1 MNISFLKRLLL
12 FLGLLVAQVL
22 VLNHIHL
29 FGYAVPLLYIY
40 FVISFQ
46 RNYPRWAILVW
57 SFLLGLGIDVSSN
70 TPGLAAA
77 SMTLMGLLQP
87 YVLELFMQRDSNDD
101 MQPAIFSF
109 GPYALP
115 ELRGH
120 PHGWLLPRILHVGV
134 VHLLQLAPLA
144 AELHVEYGADVAV
157 DHGYRQFEKTIIRP
171 CLAMRQGIG
180 VEE

>member
-109 GPYALP
+109 GSTRYLSYAAILTGGYCLVFFTL
-115 ELRGH
+115 ESFTFFNWLH
-120 PHGWLLPRILHVGV
+120 WLLSFTSSTVLT
-134 VHLLQLAPLA
+134 LLLIMVIDNLRKQ
-144 AELHVEYGADVAV
+144 
-157 DHGYRQFEKTIIRP
+157 
-171 CLAMRQGIG
+171 
-180 VEE
+180 

>member
-1 MNISFLKRLLL
+1 MNIEFLKRLLL

-40 FVISFQ
+40 FVISSR

-57 SFLLGLGIDVSSN
+57 SFLLGLGVDVSSN

-87 YVLELFMQRDSNDD
+87 YVLELFVQRDNNDD
-101 MQPAIFSF
+101 MQPAICNLGPARYLSYAAILTGGYCLVFFTLESF
-109 GPYALP
+109 TFFNWL
-115 ELRGH
+115 H
-120 PHGWLLPRILHVGV
+120 WLLNVTTSTALT
-134 VHLLQLAPLA
+134 LLLVMVIDNLRKQ
-144 AELHVEYGADVAV
+144 
-157 DHGYRQFEKTIIRP
+157 
-171 CLAMRQGIG
+171 
-180 VEE
+180 